1 MNTGLCL
8 MFLMYKILL
17 QQGKNFVCFINQNT
31 IVSKKF

>member
-17 QQGKNFVCFINQNT
+17 QQDKNFVWFINQNT